1 MSGVQ
6 GSPLSFLLL
15 LFLFLLFLVP
25 GPTAHQDPPLLHYYA
40 DNVLDLLEALNITR
54 SVLGV
59 TKAKGPDP
67 GVPAWKF
74 RPRVPHLTLPWDY
87 SVYLLSTVQGAL
99 GFHFVARQSRGSEGT
114 LISLV
119 SPAALKRDGHPLLQL
134 VSNTRAD
141 HLRLDYRAVHNMEP
155 ARLVFPTGNP
165 FAHSRWVRLALNL
178 EPLRITLFVDCQ
190 EPFVF
195 GKSGG
200 EEVLSLILPLDLQ
213 ITFASVLGDKT
224 SKFLG
229 YWQTAEISPSGFP
242 HRPWHCDNLP
252 EPEPLPLPYA
262 FPAERYADPPGEH
275 LLELDSPPLHFEP
288 MALTDIRHYQREAS
302 ESDFPPFGSALR
314 PDPAGPEER
323 IRRLEELVDGL
334 GTMLDMVK
342 EQNSDLLVRVKSLEE
357 CECRPLSCVWE
368 GRRYEDGASWEKDA
382 CATCACI
389 RGKTECTL
397 RHDRPHCL
405 GCVDGRKE
413 GESWR
418 MEACQTCWCKA
429 GTVQCQA
436 TKCPELS
443 CRERYTPPGECCP
456 ICRPGCEYEGQRYQ
470 EGDVFVAKSNPCMN
484 CSCLRSLVRC
494 HPIQCP
500 PIRCSKA
507 IPQPGHCCPVC
518 PVSPVCELDGRP
530 LELGLE
536 VTSADGCQRCSCS
549 EGELVC
555 VPAQACPKTCSHGLP
570 PAGTSCC
577 LDCSRCLFRGQVI
590 PSGGEVPGNSLCQRC
605 LCKDGNVLC
614 SPVTCPKLDCAITE
628 EVPGHCCHRCQG
640 CMDGASR
647 YEHNEEW
654 TPATDPCL
662 KCRCQEGNAVC
673 KRRHCAIL
681 CRSPARPRPGTCC
694 PVCDGCLWEEREYRR
709 GEMVPSED
717 PCKRCTCLAGEVTC
731 ENLFATCPPLSCS
744 HPAKLPGQCCPT
756 CEVCDFE
763 GRLYP
768 NGETFTP
775 AGESPCLRCTC
786 TEGSVRCQEEACPP
800 LLCSHPIREPGQCC
814 PSCKVCV
821 LDSIEFEDGTEWE
834 PEGET
839 CRTCVCHQGEPVCS
853 AVQCP
858 PVPCQH
864 PAQLQGTCCP
874 DCQRCSFNQ
883 RLYSNGQEFLDPDNL
898 CQSCRCA
905 DGTVSCSP
913 IVCPPVTCP
922 QPQKKPGSCCS
933 TCPDCA
939 YENRVIA
946 DGVEI
951 PSPLNPCQACVC
963 TGGEMLCMERQC
975 PGALCAHPLPGSC
988 CQNNCNG
995 CNYAGKEYPN
1005 GAEFPHPTDKCRR
1018 CHCING
1024 NVQCL
1029 TRRCLPLPCAE
1040 PFSVPGECCPRC
1052 PAPPATCLYLGLS
1065 YQHMERFYDPLE
1077 KCRDCICTNGTITCQ
1092 RQPCAPV
1099 QCSHP
1104 LRHDCCLSCDGCLY
1118 QGKELPNGEQFAD
1131 PKDPCGTCSCWEGSI
1146 TCKATP
1152 CPPAECP
1159 FPTSGHC
1166 CKLCEGCEYLSEP
1179 YLNGQEFPDPQDTC
1193 GICTCLDGF
1202 VTCAKKPCYQAGC
1215 SHPLRMPGQCCPV
1228 CQGCSYNGLTVAN
1241 GQTFADPGDPLCSQC
1256 TCRAGSVQCLRK
1268 LCPPAPCAHPV
1279 QGPCACPL
1287 CQGCSFQGNKYGD
1300 GETFASPS
1308 KPCEDCRCLRGEVS
1322 CAPRLCP
1329 TPLCPHP
1336 SKDPCGCPTCDAC
1349 SFHGRDCDNGE
1360 LFPDP
1365 RDPCGQC
1372 KCSGGTVT
1380 CVPAPCPPVSC
1391 QNPITLPGQ
1400 CCPKCT
1406 GACRYHGKLYKS
1418 GETFVSPE
1426 EACLTC
1432 TCQAEVVTCQPK
1444 PCPQKCTHPEAPK
1457 APSCCPSCDGCLYKD
1472 HSYTNGQTFT
1482 PPSDPCKRCSCL
1494 RGNVLCAPVLC
1505 PQVSC
1510 ANPRHEPGQC
1520 CPRCPAICQHA
1531 GREYGEGKQWISS
1544 LDPCQRCSCTGG
1556 ETSCESV
1563 PCKETLCSHPV
1574 SDPGQCCPR
1583 CHDCLFEGERYAN
1596 GEAFKPESCLQCTCQ
1611 DGNVRCEMIQCPPTS
1626 CSHPVTEPGVC
1637 CPRCKGC
1644 TYEGRERHDG
1654 SSWLSSAVPCMA
1666 CMCVDG
1672 VATCAEIACIRSCTN
1687 QIKVPGEC
1695 CPLCADCIYEGLVYG
1710 PGESFQPGKDPCEIC
1725 TCEVMS
1731 DGEQHLQCYRKQCPS
1746 LLDCPREQIQAPGP
1760 GHCCPTCAQA
1770 LSNCTPSL
1778 VGNEVLAT
1786 DEPCYSCQCKDLTW
1800 VCMHQSCPLLSCLAA
1815 ERFVPRDACC
1825 PVCDECV
1832 IEVEGRRVSSGETWT
1847 DSRDSCVSCTCNL
1860 GHIECHIQE
1869 CMQLLCQD
1877 GLEKVQVPGKC
1888 CAECQ
1893 DPGHSC
1899 SYQGQT
1905 LQSNEHWQV
1914 DECTT
1919 CTCLSGEVHCR
1930 TARCPP
1936 TTCAA
1941 DETPTMIPGICCPHC
1956 VPRPAT
1962 CVAFGDPHYRTF
1974 DGRMVHFQG
1983 SCTYIMAQD
1992 CEGGDFSIHV
2002 TNDDRGRQGVS
2013 WTKEVTVMVG
2023 DTIVRLLQ
2031 DRVVMV
2037 DSLTVTLPFLKE
2049 PHLYIELKTSTLL
2062 LNTNLGLKVLW
2073 NGRSHLEVSV
2083 PGTYKGRTC
2092 GLCGNFNSYPQD
2104 DLRLRSGHLTLS
2116 EAAFGNSWKVTA
2128 NNATDPSRSC
2138 ADGTDVDPCKES
2150 GYRSRKEANTRCK
2163 VLKGPPFDRC
2173 HAAVPPEPFFASCV
2187 YDLCACGAAGIEDCL
2202 CEALEAYAAECRHAG
2217 LVLQWRSPT
2226 LCAVGCPQERG
2237 YVFDECGPR
2246 CPKTCFNCALPLGVM
2261 ESHCFK
2267 PCVPGCQCPAGLVE
2281 HEAHCIPP
2289 EACPRVI
2296 HGAL

>member
-1 MSGVQ
+1 MDKLVFTILLCSSSGIQ
-6 GSPLSFLLL
+6 DCLPFFL
-15 LFLFLLFLVP
+15 
-25 GPTAHQDPPLLHYYA
+25 A
-40 DNVLDLLEALNITR
+40 VLDLLEALNITR

-190 EPFVF
+190 EPFIF

-224 SKFLG
+224 SKFLVRLR
-229 YWQTAEISPSGFP
+229 ALP
-242 HRPWHCDNLP
+242 DNS
-252 EPEPLPLPYA
+252 
-262 FPAERYADPPGEH
+262 PGEH

-288 MALTDIRHYQREAS
+288 LALTDIRHYQREAS

-314 PDPAGPEER
+314 TDPAGPEER

-382 CATCACI
+382 CATCTCI
-389 RGKTECTL
+389 RGRTECSL

-405 GCVDGRKE
+405 G
-413 GESWR
+413 
-418 MEACQTCWCKA
+418 
-429 GTVQCQA
+429 
-436 TKCPELS
+436 
-443 CRERYTPPGECCP
+443 
-456 ICRPGCEYEGQRYQ
+456 
-470 EGDVFVAKSNPCMN
+470 
-484 CSCLRSLVRC
+484 
-494 HPIQCP
+494 
-500 PIRCSKA
+500 
-507 IPQPGHCCPVC
+507 
-518 PVSPVCELDGRP
+518 
-530 LELGLE
+530 
-536 VTSADGCQRCSCS
+536 
-549 EGELVC
+549 
-555 VPAQACPKTCSHGLP
+555 
-570 PAGTSCC
+570 
-577 LDCSRCLFRGQVI
+577 
-590 PSGGEVPGNSLCQRC
+590 NS
-605 LCKDGNVLC
+605 
-614 SPVTCPKLDCAITE
+614 
-628 EVPGHCCHRCQG
+628 
-640 CMDGASR
+640 
-647 YEHNEEW
+647 
-654 TPATDPCL
+654 
-662 KCRCQEGNAVC
+662 VC

-709 GEMVPSED
+709 GETVPSED
-717 PCKRCTCLAGEVTC
+717 PCQRCTCLVSLALGRVQPDIPLSRSREVTC
-731 ENLFATCPPLSCS
+731 ENLFADCPPLSCS
-744 HPAKLPGQCCPT
+744 HPARRPGQCCPT

-768 NGETFTP
+768 SGETFTP
-775 AGESPCLRCTC
+775 AGESPCLHCTC
-786 TEGSVRCQEEACPP
+786 TLLNARLNIHINLSLLPSGLCP
-800 LLCSHPIREPGQCC
+800 
-814 PSCKVCV
+814 VCI

-834 PEGET
+834 PEGEP

-864 PAQLQGTCCP
+864 PAQLQGACCP
-874 DCQRCSFNQ
+874 ECQRCSYNQ
-883 RLYSNGQEFLDPDNL
+883 RLYNNGQEFLDPDNL
-898 CQSCRCA
+898 CQSCQCA

-913 IVCPPVTCP
+913 IVCPPATCP
-922 QPQKKPGSCCS
+922 RPQKKPGSCCAK
-933 TCPDCA
+933 CPDCT
-939 YENRVIA
+939 YENRIIA
-946 DGVEI
+946 DGEEV
-951 PSPLNPCQACVC
+951 PSPLHPCQACIC
-963 TGGEMLCMERQC
+963 TGGEMRCMERQC
-975 PGALCAHPLPGSC
+975 PGALCAHPLLGSC

-1005 GAEFPHPTDKCRR
+1005 GAEFPHPTDKCRK

-1029 TRRCLPLPCAE
+1029 TRRCLPLPCPE

-1052 PAPPATCLYLGLS
+1052 PAPPATCVYLGLS
-1065 YQHMERFYDPLE
+1065 YQHMERFYDPSD

-1092 RQPCAPV
+1092 RQPCVPV

-1131 PKDPCGTCSCWEGSI
+1131 PQDPCGTCSCWEGSV

-1152 CPPAECP
+1152 CPPPECP
-1159 FPTSGHC
+1159 FPTSGPC
-1166 CKLCEGCEYLSEP
+1166 CKVCEGCEYLSEP

-1193 GICTCLDGF
+1193 GICTCLNGF

-1215 SHPLRMPGQCCPV
+1215 SHPLRVPGQCCPV

-1300 GETFASPS
+1300 GEAFASPN
-1308 KPCEDCRCLRGEVS
+1308 KPCEECRCLRGEVS
-1322 CAPRLCP
+1322 CAPRFCS

-1336 SKDPCGCPTCDAC
+1336 SKDPCGCPVCNAC

-1360 LFPDP
+1360 LFLDP

-1380 CVPAPCPPVSC
+1380 CVPAPCPPISC

-1406 GACRYHGKLYKS
+1406 GACRYHGQLYKS
-1418 GETFVSPE
+1418 GEAFVSPE
-1426 EACLTC
+1426 EACHTC

-1457 APSCCPSCDGCLYKD
+1457 APSCCPSCDGCLYKE
-1472 HSYTNGQTFT
+1472 HSYANGQTFT

-1494 RGNVLCAPVLC
+1494 HGNVLCAPVVC
-1505 PQVSC
+1505 PQVPC

-1520 CPRCPAICQHA
+1520 CPQCPAICQHA
-1531 GREYGEGKQWISS
+1531 GREYAEGKQWVSS
-1544 LDPCQRCSCTGG
+1544 LDPCQRWMFSTRDGLY
-1556 ETSCESV
+1556 
-1563 PCKETLCSHPV
+1563 PTLALRPHFLP
-1574 SDPGQCCPR
+1574 
-1583 CHDCLFEGERYAN
+1583 
-1596 GEAFKPESCLQCTCQ
+1596 
-1611 DGNVRCEMIQCPPTS
+1611 S
-1626 CSHPVTEPGVC
+1626 CS
-1637 CPRCKGC
+1637 GC
-1644 TYEGRERHDG
+1644 TYEGRERPDG
-1654 SSWLSSAVPCMA
+1654 SSWLSLAVPCMA

-1687 QIKVPGEC
+1687 QINVPGEC

-1725 TCEVMS
+1725 TCE
-1731 DGEQHLQCYRKQCPS
+1731 HLQCYRKQCPS
-1746 LLDCPREQIQAPGP
+1746 LLDCPREQIQVPGP

-1800 VCMHQSCPLLSCLAA
+1800 VCMHQSCPLLSCPAA

-1832 IEVEGRRVSSGETWT
+1832 IEVEGRRVSDGETWT
-1847 DSRDSCVSCTCNL
+1847 DSTDSCVSCSCKM

-1869 CMQLLCQD
+1869 CMPLLCQD
-1877 GLEKVQVPGKC
+1877 GLEKVQMPGRC

-1893 DPGHSC
+1893 GKKIQRLN
-1899 SYQGQT
+1899 Y
-1905 LQSNEHWQV
+1905 SNQLFLHAIEYAPVSNLW
-1914 DECTT
+1914 EIIKTFA
-1919 CTCLSGEVHCR
+1919 GVHISE
-1930 TARCPP
+1930 PKP
-1936 TTCAA
+1936 HHCA
-1941 DETPTMIPGICCPHC
+1941 
-1956 VPRPAT
+1956 
-1962 CVAFGDPHYRTF
+1962 
-1974 DGRMVHFQG
+1974 
-1983 SCTYIMAQD
+1983 
-1992 CEGGDFSIHV
+1992 
-2002 TNDDRGRQGVS
+2002 
-2013 WTKEVTVMVG
+2013 
-2023 DTIVRLLQ
+2023 
-2031 DRVVMV
+2031 
-2037 DSLTVTLPFLKE
+2037 
-2049 PHLYIELKTSTLL
+2049 
-2062 LNTNLGLKVLW
+2062 
-2073 NGRSHLEVSV
+2073 
-2083 PGTYKGRTC
+2083 
-2092 GLCGNFNSYPQD
+2092 
-2104 DLRLRSGHLTLS
+2104 
-2116 EAAFGNSWKVTA
+2116 
-2128 NNATDPSRSC
+2128 
-2138 ADGTDVDPCKES
+2138 
-2150 GYRSRKEANTRCK
+2150 
-2163 VLKGPPFDRC
+2163 
-2173 HAAVPPEPFFASCV
+2173 
-2187 YDLCACGAAGIEDCL
+2187 
-2202 CEALEAYAAECRHAG
+2202 
-2217 LVLQWRSPT
+2217 
-2226 LCAVGCPQERG
+2226 
-2237 YVFDECGPR
+2237 
-2246 CPKTCFNCALPLGVM
+2246 M
-2261 ESHCFK
+2261 EIFI
-2267 PCVPGCQCPAGLVE
+2267 LVE
-2281 HEAHCIPP
+2281 TELCRDFVHLPVVC
-2289 EACPRVI
+2289 
-2296 HGAL
+2296 